1 MAKNRTSKLGELS
14 PKSKELAADLENI
27 ASYGQHSENTS
38 NADIPNI
45 QTSEN
50 TIEENVKK
58 TEKVQIDFPRADVSE
73 KVQITLFL
81 PKSYVD
87 LLKTLQSECGYK
99 NSSTT
104 MDALL
109 KQLIDE
115 RKMPNLSNLY
125 KEPRCPVIYAPENEE
140 LSLYIDKHTL
150 PEKMVNQ
157 SYTVSSKY
165 RDKLKLFVEEMQYK
179 SMSELMCELI
189 GQMIK

>member
-1 MAKNRTSKLGELS
+1 MDIYEILFKDVVETLKQEE
-14 PKSKELAADLENI
+14 KEE
-27 ASYGQHSENTS
+27 
-38 NADIPNI
+38 
-45 QTSEN
+45 
-50 TIEENVKK
+50 
-58 TEKVQIDFPRADVSE
+58 TEKVQIDFPRATVSE

-81 PKSYVD
+81 PESYVR
-87 LLKTLQSECGYK
+87 LLKTLQNECGYK

-140 LSLYIDKHTL
+140 LSLYINKHTL

-157 SYTVSSKY
+157 SYTISSKY
-165 RDKLKLFVEEMQYK
+165 REKLKLFVEEMQYK
-179 SMSELMCELI
+179 SMSELMCEPMS
-189 GQMIK
+189 QMIK